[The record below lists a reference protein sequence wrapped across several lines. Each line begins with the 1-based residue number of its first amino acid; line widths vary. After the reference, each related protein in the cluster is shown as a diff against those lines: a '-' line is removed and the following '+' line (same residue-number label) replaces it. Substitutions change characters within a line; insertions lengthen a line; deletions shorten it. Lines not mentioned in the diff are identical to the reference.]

1 MRHDAW
7 HIRTGHGWHHL
18 HRKGRLVPVDQV
30 PIRLVAAAGAAV
42 ALTSPARPTGARF
55 ADLVLTAG
63 FVFVMAVATSRAQRW
78 SWLVLC
84 GVAATTAGPVAAQI
98 AGGLALALTLSAV
111 WDARRMQQ
119 VGVWVGVLASNALL
133 WGTALR
139 AAAAVPVAIVAS
151 GAVLLSAYRAMP
163 GHDRRVWRRATIG
176 LGAGFVTAALGY
188 GVAMADAKSS
198 ADLGIEHLRAGLDA
212 ERKGDSEIAAHEF
225 AVAAAE
231 LDATRKA
238 LRMPWAWPAH
248 ALPVLGP
255 NARAVD
261 EIVDSGATLA
271 SVAVAAV
278 ETADI
283 DELVV
288 ERGVLDLGAIHRVEI
303 ALNDL
308 DTSLRGVNRALRSRE
323 SPWLVGPVGDRLNE
337 ALRIVDDALPD
348 VANALE
354 AVRVAP
360 YLLGEDAPRHYLV
373 NFATPVEAR
382 GRTGFAGNFAELEA
396 NAGEIRMTRFGRI
409 ADLQR
414 DGTPLVERKISGP
427 PEYLMRYGRFEP
439 AMTWQNVTMSPDF
452 PSVAAVMAELYPQS
466 GGRQIDGVLSVDPT
480 ALAALLELTGDVA
493 VGGLAEPI
501 TAANALDYLQ
511 ERQYVDLPNAERIDL
526 LEAVARV
533 TFERLTNI
541 DLPNPR
547 RMSEILSGS
556 IDGGH
561 LRFVVFDARV
571 RGLLHR
577 VGLDG
582 AMPAVEGDSIA
593 VVTNNAGGNKIDLFM
608 RRTTTYSVHW
618 QPETGAVSA
627 ELTMEFMNTAPTTGL
642 PAVIIGN
649 AIRPTA
655 DQPLPPP
662 AGTNRLWLS
671 VYSAWNPTSVLI
683 DGRPTKLEAGRELG
697 RFVVSGFVDIPAGA
711 TRIVT
716 MSVAGSVPPGGPYV
730 LDIAGQPQPTAEELH
745 VTVEALGARPV
756 ITNGTN
762 SDGTTARWDGPLR
775 GDERIVVDAAR

>member
-1 MRHDAW
+1 M
-7 HIRTGHGWHHL
+7 
-18 HRKGRLVPVDQV
+18 
-30 PIRLVAAAGAAV
+30 
-42 ALTSPARPTGARF
+42 
-55 ADLVLTAG
+55 
-63 FVFVMAVATSRAQRW
+63 
-78 SWLVLC
+78 
-84 GVAATTAGPVAAQI
+84 
-98 AGGLALALTLSAV
+98 
-111 WDARRMQQ
+111 
-119 VGVWVGVLASNALL
+119 
-133 WGTALR
+133 
-139 AAAAVPVAIVAS
+139 
-151 GAVLLSAYRAMP
+151 
-163 GHDRRVWRRATIG
+163 
-176 LGAGFVTAALGY
+176 
-188 GVAMADAKSS
+188 
-198 ADLGIEHLRAGLDA
+198 
-212 ERKGDSEIAAHEF
+212 
-225 AVAAAE
+225 
-231 LDATRKA
+231 
-238 LRMPWAWPAH
+238 
-248 ALPVLGP
+248 
-255 NARAVD
+255 
-261 EIVDSGATLA
+261 
-271 SVAVAAV
+271 
-278 ETADI
+278 
-283 DELVV
+283 
-288 ERGVLDLGAIHRVEI
+288 
-303 ALNDL
+303 
-308 DTSLRGVNRALRSRE
+308 
-323 SPWLVGPVGDRLNE
+323 
-337 ALRIVDDALPD
+337 
-348 VANALE
+348 ANALE

-373 NFATPVEAR
+373 NFTTPVEAR

-396 NAGEIRMTRFGRI
+396 NAGQIRMTRFGRI

-414 DGTPLVERKISGP
+414 EGTPLVERKISGP

-480 ALAALLELTGDVA
+480 ALAALLELTGAVA

-526 LEAVARV
+526 LEAVAHA

-547 RMSEILSGS
+547 RMGEILSGS

-561 LRFVVFDARV
+561 LRFVVFEARV
-571 RGLLHR
+571 GRLLHR
-577 VGLDG
+577 VRLDG
-582 AMPAVEGDSIA
+582 AMPPVDGDSIA

-697 RFVVSGFVDIPAGA
+697 RFVVSGFVDIPASA

-716 MSVAGSVPPGGPYV
+716 ISVSGSVPPGGQYV

-745 VTVEALGARPV
+745 VTVEALGARRV

-762 SDGTTARWDGPLR
+762 SDGTIARWDGPLR
-775 GDERIVVDAAR
+775 GDERIVVDAVR